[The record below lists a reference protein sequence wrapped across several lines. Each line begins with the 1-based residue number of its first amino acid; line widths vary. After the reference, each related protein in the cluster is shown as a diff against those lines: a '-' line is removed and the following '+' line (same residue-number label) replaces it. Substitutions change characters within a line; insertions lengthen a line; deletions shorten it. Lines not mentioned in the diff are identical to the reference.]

1 MIYVGVLVVIATFYA
16 IIKKYEARMVLFAA
30 GLVMC
35 LCAGNI
41 QALITNVSNTMVHK
55 TLVPTICT
63 VMGFSYVMRYTKCDK
78 HLVTAISSVI
88 TKFKVVLV
96 PLAILI
102 TWWIN
107 IPIPSAAGCAAA
119 VGSILIPTMM
129 AAGVHPAMAAAAVM
143 AGTWGSA
150 ISPGTSHN
158 PVVAKLA
165 NTDVMTV
172 IMNEAPAAIIT
183 SFIVIAAL
191 TAICIFTKEG
201 PSEERRQ
208 AYLAAKEGSES
219 EDFSVN
225 PIYALVPLVP
235 LALLVMGSK
244 QFHILPSVNV
254 QTAMIT
260 GTLLALIV
268 TRVNPQEV
276 TKEFFKGCGD
286 AYGGVMGLIIA
297 AGVFTTGMA
306 AIGLTGALIN
316 FMKGSAS
323 IAKIAGAFGPWLIAV
338 LSGSGDAAA
347 LAFNNA
353 ITPHAEQ
360 FGMTIMNLGS
370 MAQMTGAI
378 GRSMSPVA
386 GAAIICAQMAGVN
399 PMEITKRNGIPMLIG
414 VISFL
419 VLFG

>member
-41 QALITNVSNTMVHK
+41 QTLITSVSNTMVHK

-63 VMGFSYVMRYTKCDK
+63 VMGFSYVMKYTKCDK

-88 TKFKVVLV
+88 TKAKIILV
-96 PLAILI
+96 PMAVLI

-107 IPIPSAAGCAAA
+107 IPIPSAAGCSAA
-119 VGSILIPTMM
+119 VGSILIPTMI
-129 AAGVHPAMAAAAVM
+129 AAGVHPAMAASAVM

-165 NTDVMTV
+165 GTDVMTV

-183 SFIVIAAL
+183 SFIVVVCL
-191 TAICIFTKEG
+191 TAISVFMKEG

-208 AYLAAKEGSES
+208 AY
-219 EDFSVN
+219 
-225 PIYALVPLVP
+225 
-235 LALLVMGSK
+235 
-244 QFHILPSVNV
+244 
-254 QTAMIT
+254 
-260 GTLLALIV
+260 
-268 TRVNPQEV
+268 
-276 TKEFFKGCGD
+276 
-286 AYGGVMGLIIA
+286 IA
-297 AGVFTTGMA
+297 S
-306 AIGLTGALIN
+306 N
-316 FMKGSAS
+316 
-323 IAKIAGAFGPWLIAV
+323 
-338 LSGSGDAAA
+338 DAAA

-386 GAAIICAQMAGVN
+386 GAAIICAQLAGVN
-399 PMEITKRNGIPMLIG
+399 PMEITKRNGIPMLVG

-419 VLFG
+419 CLF

>member
-35 LCAGNI
+35 LAAGNV
-41 QALITNVSNTMVHK
+41 QTLINTVSNTMVHK

-63 VMGFSYVMRYTKCDK
+63 VMGFSYVMKYTKCDK

-88 TKFKVVLV
+88 TKAKIILV
-96 PLAILI
+96 PMAVLI

-119 VGSILIPTMM
+119 VGSILIPTMIS
-129 AAGVHPAMAAAAVM
+129 AGVHPAMAASAVM

-165 NTDVMTV
+165 GTDVMTV

-191 TAICIFTKEG
+191 TAISVFMKEG

-208 AYLAAKEGSES
+208 AYLASNDAAATEE
-219 EDFSVN
+219 FHVN
-225 PIYALVPLVP
+225 PIYALIPLVP
-235 LALLVMGSK
+235 LVLLILGSK
-244 QFHILPSVNV
+244 QLHVLPPVNV

-260 GTLLALIV
+260 GVILALIV
-268 TRVNPQEV
+268 TRTNPQDV

-286 AYGGVMGLIIA
+286 AYGGVMGLIIC
-297 AGVFTTGMA
+297 AGVFTAGMA

-316 FMKGSAS
+316 FMKGSTS
-323 IAKIAGAFGPWLIAV
+323 IAKLAGAFGPWLIAV

-347 LAFNNA
+347 LAFNGA

-386 GAAIICAQMAGVN
+386 GAAIICAQLAGVN

-419 VLFG
+419 CLF

>member
-1 MIYVGVLVVIATFYA
+1 MIQVGVLVVIATFYA

-41 QALITNVSNTMVHK
+41 NSLITSVSNNMVHK

-63 VMGFSYVMRYTKCDK
+63 VMGFSYVMKYTKCDK

-88 TKFKVVLV
+88 TKFKIVLV
-96 PLAILI
+96 PLAVLI

-129 AAGVHPAMAAAAVM
+129 AAGVHPAMAASAVM

-165 NTDVMTV
+165 GTDVMTV
-172 IMNEAPAAIIT
+172 IMNEAPAAITT
-183 SFIVIAAL
+183 SLIVIAVI
-191 TAICIFTKEG
+191 TAISIFLKEG
-201 PSEERRQ
+201 PNEERRQ
-208 AYLAAKEGSES
+208 AYLANSES
-219 EDFSVN
+219 ANEEEFHVN

-235 LALLVMGSK
+235 LLLLILGSK
-244 QFHILPSVNV
+244 QIHVLPPVNV

-260 GTLLALIV
+260 GVLLALVV
-268 TRVNPQEV
+268 TRTNPQDV

-286 AYGGVMGLIIA
+286 AYGGVMGLIIC
-297 AGVFTTGMA
+297 AGVFTAGMA
-306 AIGLTGALIN
+306 AIGLTSALIE
-316 FMKGSAS
+316 FMKGSTS
-323 IAKIAGAFGPWLIAV
+323 IAKLAGAFGPWLIAV

-347 LAFNNA
+347 LAFNGA

-399 PMEITKRNGIPMLIG
+399 PMEITKRNGIPMLVG

-419 VLFG
+419 CLF